1 MTTPRPDTPAWLIL
15 ITNLPGPNQ
24 TLRMRI
30 WRALKSAGAG
40 LLKDG
45 VYLLPSSPAARTVFD
60 DQVRDIT
67 AGGGNGFVVAADAQ
81 SSEQSQAF
89 AALFDRSAE
98 YADFLKRLETL
109 QRQFKQLA
117 ESEAR
122 QKLTAFRRELVS
134 LIARDFFAGESRAQ
148 AEAALTDAEAA
159 LNRRY
164 SPDEP
169 RDDPGAITRKD
180 AAKYRART
188 WATRQRMWI
197 DRVAS
202 AWLIRRFVDPK
213 AKFRWLKH
221 IQDCP
226 KQAVGFDF
234 EGAEFTH
241 RGSKVTFEVIVAT
254 FGLENDMALLRLG
267 TLVHYLDVGGVP
279 VAEAAGFASI
289 MAGARALQPDDDAL
303 LEAMTPVFDSLYA
316 AYSQPELRQGAS

>member
-1 MTTPRPDTPAWLIL
+1 MSEPRSNTPAWLIL

-24 TLRMRI
+24 TLRMRL
-30 WRALKSAGAG
+30 WRALKGAGAG

-45 VYLLPSSPAARTVFD
+45 VYLLPTSRAARSLFE
-60 DQVRDIT
+60 DQVRDIS
-67 AGGGNGFVVAADAQ
+67 AGGGNGFIVAADAQ
-81 SSEQSQAF
+81 SSEQSRTF
-89 AALFDRSAE
+89 ETLFDRTAE

-109 QRQFKQLA
+109 QGQFKQLA

-122 QKLTAFRRELVS
+122 QKLTTLRRELAS
-134 LIARDFFAGESRAQ
+134 LKARDFFAGQSQVQ

-159 LNRRY
+159 LNSRY

-169 RDDPGAITRKD
+169 QDNPGAITRKKP
-180 AAKYRART
+180 AKYRART

-221 IQDCP
+221 IKDCP

-234 EGAEFTH
+234 AGAEFTH
-241 RGSKVTFEVIVAT
+241 KGSKVTFEVIVT
-254 FGLENDMALLRLG
+254 SFGLDTDSALLRLG

-279 VAEAAGFASI
+279 VPEAPGFAAI
-289 MAGARALQPDDDAL
+289 MAGARTLQPDDDAL
-303 LEAMTPVFDSLYA
+303 LEAMTPILDSLYA
-316 AYSQPELRQGAS
+316 AYSQPEATVEG